1 MFAERREI
9 LKCKKSVSS
18 ENLFY
23 SEKVDDWIALE
34 INLKVKI
41 NGKQLVGFACSPVD
55 CKDLAIGF
63 LYTEGIVSHLREI
76 DHIIINKQTDTIE
89 FIINNVQD
97 KKLDKWN
104 NERTMSSGCG
114 QGVISN
120 IEYRRKN
127 LLRIEDDFNLND
139 FDVTKLFDH
148 LISYSDWYNKTG
160 CIHQVTLFINDSIII
175 REDIGRH
182 NAVDKVIGA
191 AMQCGINFHNSI
203 LYSSGRLSSDMILKA
218 GKAYIPV
225 VVSKTAPTSLA
236 VDIANEYGITLIG
249 FARGKRFNIYTH
261 PERIKIS
268 FRENQLLNL
277 KNSEKVF
284 FNREKI
290 FIQNKNIIQEAQ

>member
-9 LKCKKSVSS
+9 LKCIKSISS
-18 ENLFY
+18 DKLFY

-34 INLKVKI
+34 INLKIKI

-63 LYTEGIVSHLREI
+63 LYTEGIISHLQEV

-89 FIINNVQD
+89 FIISNVQD
-97 KKLDKWN
+97 KNLDRWN

-127 LLRIEDDFNLND
+127 LLCVDGDFNITDLD
-139 FDVTKLFDH
+139 ITKLFDH
-148 LISYSDWYNKTG
+148 LISHSDWYNKTG
-160 CIHQVTLFINDSIII
+160 CIHQVTLFINDSVII

-191 AMQCGINFHNSI
+191 AMLCGIDFHDTI

-218 GKAYIPV
+218 GKAQIPV

-236 VDIANEYGITLIG
+236 LDIANEYRITLIG

-261 PERIKIS
+261 PERIKITNKK
-268 FRENQLLNL
+268 NQFFNS
-277 KNSEKVF
+277 NQSEKDLYF
-284 FNREKI
+284 TDKT

>member
-23 SEKVDDWIALE
+23 SEKVEDWIALE
-34 INLKVKI
+34 INLKIKI
-41 NGKQLVGFACSPVD
+41 NGKQLVGFACSPID

-63 LYTEGIVSHLREI
+63 LYTEGIISHLTEI
-76 DHIIINKQTDTIE
+76 DHIIINKQADTIE
-89 FIINNVQD
+89 FIINNDHD
-97 KKLDKWN
+97 KILEKWN
-104 NERTMSSGCG
+104 NKRTMSSGCG

-120 IEYRRKN
+120 LEYRRKN
-127 LLRIEDDFNLND
+127 LLPIEGDINLTD
-139 FDVTKLFDH
+139 IDVTKLFDH
-148 LISYSDWYNKTG
+148 LITHSDWYNKTG

-203 LYSSGRLSSDMILKA
+203 MYSSGRLSSDMILKA
-218 GKAYIPV
+218 GKAHIPV

-236 VDIANEYGITLIG
+236 VDIATEYGITLIG

-261 PERIKIS
+261 AERINTA
-268 FRENQLLNL
+268 NQKNPVFNL
-277 KNSEKVF
+277 KHSEK
-284 FNREKI
+284 ELGYTDKI
-290 FIQNKNIIQEAQ
+290 FIQNKNIIQEVQ